1 MARETLQAWAKRF
14 VAELSIDGEAIP
26 LDRVLRRHLAA
37 LSQFRADGLTWT
49 SVADA
54 VRQAGGR
61 RRNGMPFTAAQLR
74 ADVSRLSR
82 NLGTSQ
88 PSPARSPSVARQ
100 SPAVGG
106 GGGGGGSSDPV
117 KQPPLVRAPARPR
130 EAPPISPVSDDVS
143 DAELMRVRARLT
155 QT

>member
-54 VRQAGGR
+54 VRQAGAR

-106 GGGGGGSSDPV
+106 GGSSDPV

-155 QT
+155 RT